1 MAFHTRPLATRAVNR
16 VTRER
21 FRKHC
26 RPLPRLTL
34 SQWAERYRVLSPEA
48 SAQHGPWR
56 NDVAPYLCAVMD
68 ALSDRTTQEV
78 TFVAPS
84 QSGKSEVLLNAIA
97 YFIHQEPSPCLVVQP
112 TVKTGESF
120 SKDRIAPMIR
130 DCEVL
135 RVLVSPAKSRDSKN
149 TIDSKQYPSGQLDIT
164 GANAPAGL
172 AMRPKR
178 FIGLDER
185 DRHPRSAGKEGDVKR
200 ITRARTR
207 SYRRR
212 RKIYEVSSPTDPDTS
227 LIWPSY
233 LEGTQEVWEVPCP
246 LCGHFQTLH
255 FERLRYTRDDA
266 GKVVPESVHY
276 LCASC
281 EGAIPATQRG
291 AMIRAGRWASTG
303 HASTPYKR
311 SFRLH
316 GLCAAFASWE
326 EIAQEF
332 ASADAEKDLALRAEQ
347 LRAFFN
353 TTLGELYK
361 DQERESAKG
370 ALLVRAKA
378 YADGRDWQIPREAA
392 VVCCGWDLQHDR
404 GEAVVRAFGIGEE
417 SWLIE
422 RTVLRGDTSQP
433 DFWVGLDEY
442 RVKREWRH
450 ESGAMLRIRST
461 TIDAGDGTHA
471 KDVYKYCAPRLG
483 QHVYAV
489 KGSNNPSAPMIPTKP
504 TKVKPGRL
512 YVIGVNAIMDR
523 LYRRLGMT
531 ERGPGYL
538 HMNEWC
544 DDDYAVQL
552 LSMRRV
558 IDPKTRKRKWE
569 ATPNVRNEVAD
580 AEGYCYAALLL
591 GPVPGTMLAAEVE
604 RVNAE
609 GKKLQSAP
617 TPQKPAAPEQ
627 QPAPSPLVR
636 STSPRSR
643 GGFVRRF

>member
-1 MAFHTRPLATRAVNR
+1 MTFHTHPLAIRAVNAA
-16 VTRER
+16 TRSR
-21 FRKHC
+21 FRKHA
-26 RPLPRLTL
+26 RPLPRLTM

-56 NDVAPYLCAVMD
+56 NDVAPYLVAVMD
-68 ALSDRTTQEV
+68 ALGDRETQEV
-78 TFVAPS
+78 VFVAPS
-84 QSGKSEVLLNAIA
+84 QSGKSEVLLNALG
-97 YFIHQEPSPCLVVQP
+97 YFIHQEPSPSLVVQP

-120 SKDRIAPMIR
+120 SKDRIAPMLR
-130 DCEVL
+130 DSGVL
-135 RVLVSPAKSRDSKN
+135 GALVSPAKSRDSKN
-149 TIDSKQYPSGQLDIT
+149 TIDSKQYPGGQLDIT

-178 FIGLDER
+178 FVGLDER

-212 RKIYEVSSPTDPDTS
+212 RKIYEVSSPTDPETS

-233 LEGTQEVWEVPCP
+233 LEGTQEVWEVPCVE
-246 LCGHFQTLH
+246 CGAFQVLV
-255 FERLRYTRDDA
+255 FERLRWERDNA

-281 EGAIPATQRG
+281 QHPIPAVQRG
-291 AMIRAGRWASTG
+291 AMIRAGRWTSTG
-303 HASTPYKR
+303 DASTPHKR

-332 ASADAEKDLALRAEQ
+332 VSAESEKDQALRADQ

-361 DQERESAKG
+361 DQQKETAKSV
-370 ALLVRAKA
+370 LLLRAKA
-378 YADGRDWQIPREAA
+378 YAAGHEWHIPREAA
-392 VVCCGWDLQHDR
+392 VIACGWDLQHDR
-404 GEAVVRAFGIGEE
+404 GEAVVRAFGVGEE

-422 RTVLRGDTSQP
+422 RVVLRGDTSQP
-433 DFWVGLDEY
+433 DFWVGLDEF
-442 RVKREWRH
+442 RLRREWRH
-450 ESGAMLRIRST
+450 ESGLMLRIRSL

-471 KDVYKYCAPRLG
+471 NTVYKYCAPRLG

-489 KGSNNPSAPMIPTKP
+489 KGSNNPAAPILPTKP

-523 LYRRLGMT
+523 LYRRLGMI

-544 DDDYAVQL
+544 DEDYAGQL

-569 ATPNVRNEVAD
+569 ATPGVRNEVAD
-580 AEGYCYAALLL
+580 AEGYCYAAFLL
-591 GPVPGTMLAAEVE
+591 GPVPVASMAAEVE

-609 GKKLQSAP
+609 GAKVR
-617 TPQKPAAPEQ
+617 EQ
-627 QPAPSPLVR
+627 QKASEPVKAPVVQTPTQR
-636 STSPRSR
+636 PR

>member
-1 MAFHTRPLATRAVNR
+1 MTFQTHPLAIRTLNR

-56 NDVAPYLCAVMD
+56 NDVAPYLVAVMD
-68 ALSDRTTQEV
+68 ALGDRVTQEV

-84 QSGKSEVLLNAIA
+84 QSGKSEVLLNAIG
-97 YFIHQEPSPCLVVQP
+97 YFIHQEPSPSIVVQP

-120 SKDRIAPMIR
+120 SKDRIAPMLR
-130 DCEVL
+130 DSDVL
-135 RVLVSPAKSRDSKN
+135 AKLVSPAKSRDSKN
-149 TIDSKQYPSGQLDIT
+149 TIDSKQYPGGQLDLT

-178 FIGLDER
+178 FVGLDER
-185 DRHPRSAGKEGDVKR
+185 DRHPRSAGKEGDVKA

-212 RKIYEVSSPTDPDTS
+212 RKIYEVSSPTDPETS

-246 LCGHFQTLH
+246 ACGHFQTLV
-255 FERLRYTRDDA
+255 FERLKWERDSA
-266 GKVVPESVHY
+266 GKVAPASVCY
-276 LCASC
+276 ECASC
-281 EGAIPATQRG
+281 QHRIPATSRG
-291 AMIRAGRWASTG
+291 AMIRAGRWTSTG
-303 HASTPYKR
+303 EASAPHKR

-316 GLCAAFASWE
+316 GLCAAFATWE

-332 ASADAEKDLALRAEQ
+332 VSAETQTDAALRAEQ

-353 TTLGELYK
+353 TTLGELFK
-361 DQERESAKG
+361 DQQQESARA
-370 ALLVRAKA
+370 ALLVRARA
-378 YADGRDWQIPREAA
+378 YAAGNEWHIPREAA
-392 VVCCGWDLQHDR
+392 VIACGWDLQHDR

-417 SWLIE
+417 SWLLE
-422 RTVLRGDTSQP
+422 RVVLRGDTSQP
-433 DFWVGLDEY
+433 DFWVGLEEF
-442 RVKREWRH
+442 RVRREWRH
-450 ESGAMLRIRST
+450 ESGAMLRIRSLT
-461 TIDAGDGTHA
+461 VDAGDGTHS

-489 KGSNNPSAPMIPTKP
+489 KGSNNPAAPMIPSKP

-523 LYRRLGMT
+523 LYRRLGMI

-544 DDDYAVQL
+544 DEDYATQL

-569 ATPNVRNEVAD
+569 ATPGVRNEVAD
-580 AEGYCYAALLL
+580 AEGYCYAAFLL
-591 GPVPGTMLAAEVE
+591 GPVPLTMMASEVQ
-604 RVNAE
+604 RIIDE
-609 GKKLQSAP
+609 GKRATGQQKTADAPQS
-617 TPQKPAAPEQ
+617 
-627 QPAPSPLVR
+627 PAPSPLVR
-636 STSPRSR
+636 HTPQRPR
-643 GGFVRRF
+643 GGFVRRY